1 MKVLLVNKFHYRKGG
16 SETYYLTL
24 ADILRSRGHEVIFF
38 AMKDEEKNLPCDQEQ
53 YFVSNA
59 SVRGGI
65 KSKLNMVL
73 RMNYSR
79 EAYRKMKMLLEAE
92 KPDLVILN
100 LVHKQITLSILDA
113 IKEHDPKLPVFWTV
127 HDLIMVCPSYSMRDG
142 SGNICEKCLGGDFS
156 HCVKG

>member
-24 ADILRSRGHEVIFF
+24 AEALRDRGHEVIFF
-38 AMKDEEKNLPCDQEQ
+38 AMKDAEKNLPCAQEQ

-59 SVRGGI
+59 SVHGGI

-73 RMNYSR
+73 HMNYSK
-79 EAYRKMKMLLEAE
+79 EAYRNMMQLLKAE

-113 IKEHDPKLPVFWTV
+113 IKEYDAKLPVFWTV
-127 HDLIMVCPSYSMRDG
+127 HDLIMV
-142 SGNICEKCLGGDFS
+142 
-156 HCVKG
+156 